1 MTQFRILNSHPRG
14 DTIDAGTVFPDRNS
28 ELRIEHWF
36 NPRPDFHPTV
46 RTEAAP
52 RLRASGSDGGRS
64 YTAEFRVFRENGDKS
79 MRRDQRTLGHDLNP
93 GCSFIEFFLHN
104 PHLVNEIGSTFRST
118 RLRVIWSGRGATPQ
132 DLGRNMSAL
141 KVLRCAARQSNNP
154 CREFMSRSSN
164 WSDSAILSFIA

>member
-52 RLRASGSDGGRS
+52 RLRAVLME
-64 YTAEFRVFRENGDKS
+64 AEA
-79 MRRDQRTLGHDLNP
+79 
-93 GCSFIEFFLHN
+93 I
-104 PHLVNEIGSTFRST
+104 
-118 RLRVIWSGRGATPQ
+118 
-132 DLGRNMSAL
+132 
-141 KVLRCAARQSNNP
+141 RQSSVFSA
-154 CREFMSRSSN
+154 RMATSRCGEIKELLATILLQAAVSLSSFCTIR
-164 WSDSAILSFIA
+164 IL